1 MEQKSSFQHQLL
13 HKELFQI
20 CKGFKN
26 CFRSLILDQIQI
38 ILHSPSVKTNWIE
51 LMWRALLQL
60 LSSLITLSHVV
71 ICSATKS
78 DDCYNHLQMCH
89 ITLSVNVGFHAKYFW
104 NPWIIPHI
112 LWRLWEF
119 QWPSVCTD
127 IFLQFQAYAMFW

>member
-51 LMWRALLQL
+51 LMRCALLQL

-71 ICSATKS
+71 ICSATTALAKRLNVEQVGRHIES
-78 DDCYNHLQMCH
+78 MKIRIVQKLLLLIFFYKDIVKWSKWKNRNQMTVI
-89 ITLSVNVGFHAKYFW
+89 ITIRCA
-104 NPWIIPHI
+104 I
-112 LWRLWEF
+112 
-119 QWPSVCTD
+119 
-127 IFLQFQAYAMFW
+127 